1 MGVQLGRCNV
11 AKRKRR
17 VLARKKTAAKRGKAG
32 ARVKSTR
39 RKVAKRAG
47 RKTKAGK
54 VAKRVAAK
62 TKAKKQTTK
71 PRAKRAAPKK
81 VTPQSIEPPRQP
93 AGAAEE
99 AVIVDIIEEP
109 APGVVVVTEF
119 ASVRT
124 TAPRPKGGGGFGR
137 DGAEENGGD

>member
-1 MGVQLGRCNV
+1 MVVQVGERHM
-11 AKRKRR
+11 AKRKQRA
-17 VLARKKTAAKRGKAG
+17 VARKKTAAKRGTAR

-39 RKVAKRAG
+39 RKVAKRAS
-47 RKTKAGK
+47 R
-54 VAKRVAAK
+54 K

-71 PRAKRAAPKK
+71 PRAKRGVPKK
-81 VTPQSIEPPRQP
+81 VTPQSVEPPRQL
-93 AGAAEE
+93 AGATEE
-99 AVIVDIIEEP
+99 TVIVDIIEEP

-119 ASVRT
+119 ESVRT